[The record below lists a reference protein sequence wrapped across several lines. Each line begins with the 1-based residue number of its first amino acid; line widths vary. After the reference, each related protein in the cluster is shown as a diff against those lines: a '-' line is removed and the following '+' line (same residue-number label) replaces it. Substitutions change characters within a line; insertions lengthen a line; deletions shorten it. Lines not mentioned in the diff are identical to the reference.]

1 VVVKKGEVWWASL
14 GEPRGSEPGYKR
26 PVVIV
31 SANEFNKSTIKT
43 IIVAVITSNLRLA
56 EAPGNFSVS
65 KKDSGLPK
73 ESVVN
78 VSQLLTLDKSFL
90 VEKSKKLPEL
100 KLLRLNEGLKL
111 VLAIP

>member
-1 VVVKKGEVWWASL
+1 MKKGEVWWASL

-43 IIVAVITSNLRLA
+43 VIVAVITSNLRLA

-65 KKDSGLPK
+65 KKDSGLAK

-78 VSQLLTLDKSFL
+78 VSQLLTLDKSYL

-100 KLLRLNEGLKL
+100 KVIRLNEGLKL
-111 VLAIP
+111 VLAIS

>member
-1 VVVKKGEVWWASL
+1 MKKGEVWWASL

-43 IIVAVITSNLRLA
+43 VIVAVITSNLRLA

-65 KKDSGLPK
+65 KKDSGLAK

-78 VSQLLTLDKSFL
+78 VSQLLTLDKSYL

-100 KLLRLNEGLKL
+100 KLIRLNEGLKL
-111 VLAIP
+111 VLAIS

>member
-1 VVVKKGEVWWASL
+1 VRKGEVWWASL
-14 GEPRGSEPGYKR
+14 GDPRGSEPGYKR

-31 SANEFNKSTIKT
+31 SANEFNKSAIKT
-43 IIVAVITSNLRLA
+43 VIVAVITSNLRLA

-65 KKDSGLPK
+65 KKDSGLAK

-90 VEKSKKLPEL
+90 VEKSKKMSEI
-100 KLLRLNEGLKL
+100 KLDRLNEGLKL
-111 VLAIP
+111 VLAIQ

>member
-1 VVVKKGEVWWASL
+1 MKKGEVWWASL
-14 GEPRGSEPGYKR
+14 GDLRGSVPGYNR

-31 SANEFNKSTIKT
+31 SANEFNKSAIKT
-43 IIVAVITSNLRLA
+43 VIVAVITSNLRLA

-65 KKDSGLPK
+65 KKDSGLAK

-90 VEKSKKLPEL
+90 VEKSKKMPEI
-100 KLLRLNEGLKL
+100 KLMRLNEGLKL
-111 VLAIP
+111 VLAIQ

>member
-1 VVVKKGEVWWASL
+1 MVVKKGEVWWVSL

-31 SANEFNKSTIKT
+31 SANEFNKSAIKT

-65 KKDSGLPK
+65 KKESGLTK

-90 VEKSKKLPEL
+90 IKKSKKLPES